1 MNNLPNQMVSARP
14 GGLDFACTGHF
25 GGAEKSLLTKMGWGK
40 AEFLTVLESIQKDEL
55 MRVQPLHFTVKL
67 VGFTGKASLGPA
79 TRFGGPS
86 TK

>member
-1 MNNLPNQMVSARP
+1 MNNLLNQMVSARP

-55 MRVQPLHFTVKL
+55 MSGSTSSFYSEAG
-67 VGFTGKASLGPA
+67 GFYRQGIARTSYTIWGA
-79 TRFGGPS
+79 
-86 TK
+86 